1 MLKSLIDLNKINKV
15 FFIGIGGI
23 GISAT
28 ARILNQQGKIVLG
41 SDAAASEITQ
51 QLKQEGIKV
60 VIPQSADNI
69 KLGID
74 LVVYTVAVTEDNSER
89 QKAKKLNIP
98 QITYPQLLGILTG
111 NKYAIG
117 VSGTNGKTTT
127 SAMLGLIFMEAGLD
141 PTIVIG
147 GKTDCFGGNSRLG
160 QSQYFIF
167 ESDEYRRAFVNYNPK
182 MAVVTYIEADH
193 LDYYKDLNDIKS
205 AFSDYLKRV
214 PADGFIFINSDDK
227 ESQDVI
233 KNCPAKII
241 TFGLDRP
248 ADIGAKNIKL
258 ENRRQFF
265 NVYYQGKNLGEIVL
279 PVPARYNIYNALAA
293 MGPAL
298 TLGVD
303 FKIIQK
309 TLKEFQGTWRR
320 FEKLGRLGATEFIA
334 DYAHTPDA
342 VEKTIVAI
350 KEFYPSKKILV
361 IFQPH
366 QYNRTKN
373 FFKEFAASFK
383 GADQVII
390 LDIFF
395 VKGRENPADFDVSA
409 EKLAVAIKQNG
420 VDARYGDE
428 MTLNELSSI
437 VNFSDFDLV
446 LIMGAGDIYSN
457 AKEMFKEVIDEEV
470 EDDLATEEE
479 LAEKY
484 KFAEESK
491 RPKMKGAGF
500 SQQKKIVEENKF
512 YTKRE
517 KR

>member
-1 MLKSLIDLNKINKV
+1 MFKESVDLNKINKV

-23 GISAT
+23 GISAA
-28 ARILNQQGKIVLG
+28 ARILNQQEKIVMG

-51 QLKQEGIKV
+51 QLEQEGIKV
-60 VIPQSADNI
+60 IVPQSVDNI
-69 KLGID
+69 KPGID
-74 LVVYTVAVTEDNSER
+74 LVVYTVAVTEDNPER
-89 QKAKKLNIP
+89 QRAKELNTP
-98 QITYPQLLGILTG
+98 QITYPQLLGILMR

-160 QSQYFIF
+160 QGDYFIF
-167 ESDEYRRAFVNYNPK
+167 ESDEYRRAFANYNPK

-214 PADGFIFINSDDK
+214 PADGFIFINSDDQ
-227 ESQDVI
+227 ESAEVI
-233 KNCPAKII
+233 KKCPAKII

-248 ADIGAKNIKL
+248 ADIGAKNIRV

-279 PVPARYNIYNALAA
+279 SVPAKYNIYNALAA

-320 FEKLGRLGATEFIA
+320 FEKLGKLGATEFIA

-342 VEKTIVAI
+342 VEKTIAAL
-350 KEFYPSKKILV
+350 KEFYPGKKMLV

-409 EKLAVAIKQNG
+409 EKLAVAIKKNG

-428 MTLNELSSI
+428 MTLNELSGL

-457 AKEMFKEVIDEEV
+457 VKEMLKEVIDEEV
-470 EDDLATEEE
+470 EKELATEEE

-484 KFAEESK
+484 KFKEASK
-491 RPKMKGAGF
+491 RPKMKGVGF
-500 SQQKKIVEENKF
+500 SKQKQVIEENAF
-512 YTKRE
+512 YTKRK